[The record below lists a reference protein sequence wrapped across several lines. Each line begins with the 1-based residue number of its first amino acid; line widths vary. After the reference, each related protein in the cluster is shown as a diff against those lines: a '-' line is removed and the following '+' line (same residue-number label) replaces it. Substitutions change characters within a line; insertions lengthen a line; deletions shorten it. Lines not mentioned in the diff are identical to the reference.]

1 MFRWRPRRH
10 ILGGRIWPVG
20 SRALG
25 ERCRLASSAG
35 SSLAL
40 PARSSAPVRGATGGQ
55 GGRRGKC
62 RAGFMG
68 VRPHLQRDCMKVID
82 SDLPSGL
89 PRFPQ

>member
-35 SSLAL
+35 SSLAPPPDRPL
-40 PARSSAPVRGATGGQ
+40 PCGELR
-55 GGRRGKC
+55 GGREGG
-62 RAGFMG
+62 RASVAPASWACARIF
-68 VRPHLQRDCMKVID
+68 
-82 SDLPSGL
+82 SGTA
-89 PRFPQ
+89 